1 MTSAIP
7 PFPHTGP
14 PAVYEAPNGVQSVLP
29 GVADDAGSRD
39 PSATSVGGAVSNAMA
54 QMAEM
59 QGDAL
64 QPAGTYLGDT
74 IDLPG
79 RGY

>member
-1 MTSAIP
+1 VTNPVP

-14 PAVYEAPNGVQSVLP
+14 PDAYEAPNGMQSVLP

-39 PSATSVGGAVSNAMA
+39 PSATTAGGAVSNAMA
-54 QMAEM
+54 QMREM
-59 QGDAL
+59 QSDAM

-74 IDLPG
+74 IDLPS